1 MNMKYILSI
10 FVYDLSYLSLYIMS
24 WPLGSKMIKSIIKR
38 LIPPPKS
45 SPIILEVK
53 TPYSLEK
60 LITFH
65 NHVENVNIFITK
77 CRMFY

>member
-1 MNMKYILSI
+1 MKYILSI
-10 FVYDLSYLSLYIMS
+10 FVYDLSLYIMS
-24 WPLGSKMIKSIIKR
+24 WPLGSNMIKSIIKR
-38 LIPPPKS
+38 LIPQPKS